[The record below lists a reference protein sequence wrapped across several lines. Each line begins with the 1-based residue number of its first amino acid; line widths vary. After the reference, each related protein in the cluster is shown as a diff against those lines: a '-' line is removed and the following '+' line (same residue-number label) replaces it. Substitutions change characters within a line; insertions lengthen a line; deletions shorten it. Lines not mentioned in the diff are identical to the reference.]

1 MELRD
6 CQNRDGVNDSLSDET
21 GANRDE
27 SSRSNLRRV
36 KRLNPILAAMGNRV
50 RKGRVP
56 SKELRS
62 DAGPSLFLSGRP
74 VPRKDARG
82 VRESSRM

>member
-1 MELRD
+1 MTYMKDATLRACLSEKPRGGEELRD
-6 CQNRDGVNDSLSDET
+6 CQTRDGVNGSLSDET

-27 SSRSNLRRV
+27 SPWSNLRRV

-50 RKGRVP
+50 REDRVP

-62 DAGPSLFLSGRP
+62 DA
-74 VPRKDARG
+74 
-82 VRESSRM
+82 